1 MEDWRGMGT
10 VLSTAASVTFSA
22 VVLAA
27 TFPVL
32 LVSVL
37 GSIVN
42 ESEGRTVN
50 VVGVV
55 AVFGSFQRRQGISR
69 FRLFYRVP
77 VWQRRE
83 NME

>member
-1 MEDWRGMGT
+1 MGT
-10 VLSTAASVTFSA
+10 VLSTAASVAFSA

-32 LVSVL
+32 LLSVL

-55 AVFGSFQRRQGISR
+55 AVFGS
-69 FRLFYRVP
+69 L
-77 VWQRRE
+77 
-83 NME
+83 